1 VVHRSS
7 DFTATSRR
15 RVTARIALAALAA
28 VLAVALTGCGRKGG
42 LDPPPMA
49 AADQPQAGQPGR
61 GPAVAPAQ
69 PANQP
74 SEPSAPK
81 RSTWLDWLIN

>member
-1 VVHRSS
+1 VHRSS
-7 DFTATSRR
+7 DFTATARR

-49 AADQPQAGQPGR
+49 ATDQPQAGQPGQA
-61 GPAVAPAQ
+61 PTVVPAQ
-69 PANQP
+69 PANQS

>member
-1 VVHRSS
+1 VVHRSP
-7 DFTATSRR
+7 DFTATARR

-49 AADQPQAGQPGR
+49 ATDQPQAGQPGQ
-61 GPAVAPAQ
+61 APVQ
-69 PANQP
+69 PANQS